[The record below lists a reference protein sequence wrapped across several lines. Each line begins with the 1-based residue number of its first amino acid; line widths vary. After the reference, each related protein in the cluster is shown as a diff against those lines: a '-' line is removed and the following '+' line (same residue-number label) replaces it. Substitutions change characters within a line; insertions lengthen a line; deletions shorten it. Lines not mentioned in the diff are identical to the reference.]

1 MANNDITYVRPEV
14 RAAMPVWKKIRD
26 VCKGADAVKAAGNE
40 YLPFLDP
47 SDKSA
52 RNKKRNADY
61 IQRAVF
67 YAITGNTKVGLLG
80 LAFRKDPTMTAPDKL
95 NYLRDNADGAGA
107 SIYQQSQ
114 QVTENILEAAR
125 EGLYT
130 DYAAETDEAIILR
143 YQAESIIN
151 WRTKRINGRDQL
163 VLVVLRECMEK
174 EDGFAYEDEIQ
185 YRELALENGKF
196 VCRVW
201 RKSAD
206 AGSFSVTSEYHPKP
220 KGEDFWDEIPF
231 TFVGAQNNDPT
242 IDESP
247 LAALVE
253 INLGHYR
260 NSADYEDSV
269 FFCGQVQPVIS
280 GLDTA
285 WRDWLQDKGIRVG
298 SRSPFL

>member
-1 MANNDITYVRPEV
+1 
-14 RAAMPVWKKIRD
+14 
-26 VCKGADAVKAAGNE
+26 
-40 YLPFLDP
+40 
-47 SDKSA
+47 
-52 RNKKRNADY
+52 
-61 IQRAVF
+61 
-67 YAITGNTKVGLLG
+67 VGLLG

-196 VCRVW
+196 IC
-201 RKSAD
+201 
-206 AGSFSVTSEYHPKP
+206 GC
-220 KGEDFWDEIPF
+220 GES
-231 TFVGAQNNDPT
+231 QPT
-242 IDESP
+242 GLFPSILSITRSQK
-247 LAALVE
+247 V
-253 INLGHYR
+253 R
-260 NSADYEDSV
+260 
-269 FFCGQVQPVIS
+269 IS
-280 GLDTA
+280 GM
-285 WRDWLQDKGIRVG
+285 
-298 SRSPFL
+298 RSLYLRWCAE

>member
-1 MANNDITYVRPEV
+1 
-14 RAAMPVWKKIRD
+14 
-26 VCKGADAVKAAGNE
+26 
-40 YLPFLDP
+40 
-47 SDKSA
+47 
-52 RNKKRNADY
+52 
-61 IQRAVF
+61 
-67 YAITGNTKVGLLG
+67 
-80 LAFRKDPTMTAPDKL
+80 MTAPDKL

-298 SRSPFL
+298 SRSPFLLPKEGVLPMLRRNQTPWLKRRWTVSVIILFSLAPGLSSRTARLKPPRNPAASKPHPHRCSAFAFPMSRRPIRWR